1 MAGFLNKVLSFAGV
15 YPSEDYADDAD
26 VAYGAEAEDDEM
38 QNVGYGTY
46 GAYGSSG
53 GNVINQPFRNPGG
66 AGSVNG
72 GPQQMG
78 GKGASNVVNMHG
90 AKSDG
95 NYVLVSAKPER
106 YEDAQEI
113 CDHLKERHVVIINL
127 ERMESDLAQRT
138 VDFISGSVY
147 ALDGEIIK
155 FSRSLIG
162 IAPSNVNLVKLSGD
176 PRNKDSMSFMGGY
189 RN

>member
-1 MAGFLNKVLSFAGV
+1 MAGFLNRVLTFAGV
-15 YPSEDYADDAD
+15 YPNEDYADDAD
-26 VAYGAEAEDDEM
+26 DAYGADAEEDER

-46 GAYGSSG
+46 GAYGG
-53 GNVINQPFRNPGG
+53 GGGGSAMNQPFRNPGG
-66 AGSVNG
+66 SGSASG
-72 GPQQMG
+72 GPQM

-90 AKSDG
+90 AKGDN

-127 ERMESDLAQRT
+127 ESMGPELAQRT

-162 IAPSNVNLVKLSGD
+162 VAPSNVNLVALNSD
-176 PRNKDSMSFMGGY
+176 PKGRSFLFGNGGY